1 MKHDKRRK
9 QKMNTLKKADESTK
23 SRSVLDNKS
32 VVVNLE
38 LEKAK
43 KEGANMLLPTTRI
56 GGVSA
61 FHAPVVDYV
70 KLSPDIADGDAY
82 KHDENKF
89 IITKQGL
96 MKLSVC
102 AGIIWNMAETKRV
115 DNRGDRNYVAFQA
128 VGGIRKLDGEPVFFK
143 SEYDLDFEVL
153 EEELTRQFELKAKN
167 MRNKSDEDK
176 RQYVDYCVKRDLLF
190 KRRHKVKLAESGAL
204 LRVIRSLLG
213 LKSTYSRK
221 ELEKPFV
228 LLRITF
234 KPDFNDPQIR
244 KAMIQKSI
252 ESITGIYGGGHD
264 DSDEMSLAL
273 ASSPPIEISA
283 ENDHEDNPDVIDVEP
298 ESNTGEQSEPVKEEP
313 EEPKQTHQK
322 ADFMAADKD
331 GQISTLQTLAKR
343 KDYDLKQLK
352 RPLDQFTNDQRQ
364 GFFDKLMEMP
374 DSDIP
379 F

>member
-1 MKHDKRRK
+1 
-9 QKMNTLKKADESTK
+9 MNTLKKADESTE

-70 KLSPDIADGDAY
+70 KLSPDIADGDVY

-153 EEELTRQFELKAKN
+153 EEELTRQFEMKAKN
-167 MRNKSDEDK
+167 MRGKTDEDK

-234 KPDFNDPQIR
+234 KPDFNDPEIR

-264 DSDEMSLAL
+264 ANDELPLSLT
-273 ASSPPIEISA
+273 SSPPIEIPH
-283 ENDHEDNPDVIDVEP
+283 DDNPDAIDVKP
-298 ESNTGEQSEPVKEEP
+298 ESNIEEQPEPLKEKP

-331 GQISTLQTLAKR
+331 GQISTLKTLAIR

-352 RPLDQFTNDQRQ
+352 KPLDQFTDEERED
-364 GFFDKLMEMP
+364 FSDHLMEMA
-374 DSDIP
+374 DGDIP